1 MTNPI
6 EQAHQAL
13 LTRLGQIVPANGYL
27 TDAGTRIKE
36 GWLEDLL
43 NADDVA
49 FPFIAVQPAEYL
61 PPEGG
66 AGAVQASI
74 GRRIVAAVEPGPANG
89 YRAELDELY
98 VDLVRALHVQ
108 AGLPNPW
115 GRNGPYKV
123 TLGASK
129 LFPPGDGLAAGTLL
143 FPVQLHVIINGA

>member
-13 LTRLGQIVPANGYL
+13 LTRLGQIAPANGYL

-43 NADDVA
+43 QEEGVA

-61 PPEGG
+61 PPDAG
-66 AGAVQASI
+66 AGVVKANI
-74 GRRIVAAVEPGPANG
+74 GRRIVGAVQPGHAND
-89 YRAELDELY
+89 YRADLDALY

-108 AGLPNPW
+108 EGQANPW
-115 GRNGPYKV
+115 GRNGPYQV

-143 FPVQLHVIINGA
+143 FPVQLHIIINGA

>member
-13 LTRLGQIVPANGYL
+13 RARLGQIVPANGYL
-27 TDAGTRIKE
+27 TDAGTRVKE

-43 NADDVA
+43 LEEGVT

-61 PPEGG
+61 ITDSGV
-66 AGAVQASI
+66 GAVKASI
-74 GRRIVAAVEPGPANG
+74 GRRVVGAVRPGHPND
-89 YRAELDELY
+89 YRVELDELY
-98 VDLVRALHVQ
+98 LDLVRALQVQ
-108 AGLPNPW
+108 EGMPNPW
-115 GRNGPYKV
+115 GRNGPHQV

-143 FPVQLHVIINGA
+143 LPVQLHVIINGA